1 MVFPPGDT
9 PLYNH
14 SLPVIEKWLKNLGCQ
29 QDTNNLNRW
38 EVERFNWKGEISLEI
53 EGITVRYL
61 KTDGRGREI
70 QRSFKY
76 SLSRQDIE
84 AAIFEGP

>member
-1 MVFPPGDT
+1 MVLPPAHT

-14 SLPVIEKWLKNLGCQ
+14 SLPAIEQWLVNLGCQ
-29 QDTNNLNRW
+29 QDRNNLHCW
-38 EVERFNWKGEISLEI
+38 EVERSNWKGEISLEI
-53 EGITVRYL
+53 EGITVRYF
-61 KTDGRGREI
+61 KTDAKGREI